1 MIEAISR
8 LWKDGTRNVGRFIF
22 QKEQRKKIPKKWS
35 STLHPIY
42 CKRNRTTFLPSAKI
56 WPQKKAKNQSKET
69 SSLWQTHA
77 NILAIIIILTALP
90 CVLMTTCLE
99 ENKCTSGCSF
109 CTQKYEVWGEKRI
122 STQEEESMLC
132 SHIEDVPQHGTF
144 SWSLQEELK
153 FPACHA
159 VITSVWCIHGTFQIS
174 SHKVSAHS
182 TRILRKWK
190 FCVNGMFLRH
200 TSLFPA
206 SKGKISFWGF
216 I

>member
-1 MIEAISR
+1 MWGD
-8 LWKDGTRNVGRFIF
+8 LFF
-22 QKEQRKKIPKKWS
+22 RK
-35 STLHPIY
+35 
-42 CKRNRTTFLPSAKI
+42 
-56 WPQKKAKNQSKET
+56 SKEKKFQRNGAQLFIPFTAKETEQHSFLLLKSGHKRKPRT
-69 SSLWQTHA
+69 SQRRPVYSGKLMPIFLQLLSYSQLC
-77 NILAIIIILTALP
+77 N
-90 CVLMTTCLE
+90 VLMTTCLE
-99 ENKCTSGCSF
+99 ENKCTSECSF

-122 STQEEESMLC
+122 STQEEEEESMLC

-159 VITSVWCIHGTFQIS
+159 VITSVWCLHGTFQIS

-206 SKGKISFWGF
+206 SKGKICFWGF